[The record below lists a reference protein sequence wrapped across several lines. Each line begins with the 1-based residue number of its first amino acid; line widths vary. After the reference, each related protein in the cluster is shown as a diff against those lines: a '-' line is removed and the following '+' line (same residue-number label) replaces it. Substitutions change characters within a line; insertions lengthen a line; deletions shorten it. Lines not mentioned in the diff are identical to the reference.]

1 MKLNTNSNV
10 YTIVYAAVV
19 VVVVAFLL
27 ATVSSVL
34 KSRSDANVRIDTKK
48 QILASLNIR
57 GVANEDVE
65 ARYDQVIKE
74 ELLVDTSG
82 KILADKGGFDIPR
95 KEIKAEF
102 NKLPVFKA
110 QVEGAQKYVIPLV
123 GKGLWG
129 GIWGYLSLN
138 DDAKTVYGAYF
149 SHESETA
156 GLGALI
162 TEEKF
167 QDQFK
172 GKSIYDTAGEIALS
186 VVKHGTASQDDINKC
201 DGISGA
207 TLTGNGVDAMLKDY
221 LKLYGKYLSSIHSQQ
236 VDSVKK

>member
-57 GVANEDVE
+57 GIANENVE
-65 ARYDQVIKE
+65 DKYSSVIKE
-74 ELLVDTSG
+74 ELIVDTAG
-82 KILADKGGFDIPR
+82 NVVDNKGGFEIPR

-110 QVEGAQKYVIPLV
+110 QVDSTQKYVIPLV

-129 GIWGYLSLN
+129 GIWGYISLN
-138 DDAKTVYGAYF
+138 DDGKTVYGAYF

-167 QDQFK
+167 QNQFK
-172 GKSIYDTAGEIALS
+172 GKSIYDANNEIALS
-186 VVKHGTASQDDINKC
+186 VVKHGTAKQDDANKC

-207 TLTGNGVDAMLKDY
+207 TLTGNGVDAMIKDY
-221 LKLYGKYLSSIHSQQ
+221 LKLYEKYLSKIQPQQ
-236 VDSVKK
+236 ADSLKK